1 MSIFNKKKIKD
12 FFIYGFGQAINILS
26 PLVVLPFLIHKCGIE
41 AVGKVGVGMS
51 LALILNGIIDYGS
64 YINGVKEISINRENT
79 TILETK
85 FNAIY
90 LSKLLLFCLIFV
102 LMVLS
107 ILFVPYLAND
117 KELYFLSLTIV
128 IGQLINPAWFFQG
141 VENFK
146 WISLVNIF
154 SKVIYLILV
163 FVFITQKGDFILANL
178 FLGLGAIIANSFGLY
193 WLINHY
199 KFSFKKANLQQALQI
214 IKDEFSFSLSQLF
227 LSLYQFFPIIL
238 ISYFGGDLMAGQFR
252 VIDQIISIFKTYL
265 NMFFY
270 FVYANIC
277 FELDK
282 NFNKGLKVWKQ
293 YNGFNF
299 ILLLIVMSCFY
310 YFAPLIL
317 SYFKINLEDIPKLT
331 DYLRLALII
340 PLLVSISLPLRQ
352 LMFAF
357 NLNKIYIIFTIFTTI
372 LNFIALI
379 VLTKISGLKGA
390 FISIIIIE
398 LIIITLYAITLTK
411 NKKTEA
417 IKV

>member
-26 PLVVLPFLIHKCGIE
+26 PLVVLPYLIHKCGIE

-51 LALILNGIIDYGS
+51 VGLILNGIIDYGS
-64 YINGVKEISINRENT
+64 YINGVKEISINRDNT
-79 TILETK
+79 SVLETK

-102 LMVLS
+102 VMSLS
-107 ILFVPYLAND
+107 ILIVPYLYND
-117 KELYFLSLTIV
+117 KALFFLSLTIV
-128 IGQLINPAWFFQG
+128 AGQLINPAWFFQG

-146 WISLVNIF
+146 WISLVNVL
-154 SKVIYLILV
+154 SKVIYLVLV
-163 FVFITQKGDFILANL
+163 FVFITQKEDFILANL
-178 FLGLGAIIANSFGLY
+178 FLGVGAIIANSLGLY
-193 WLINHY
+193 WLLKHY
-199 KFSFKKANLQQALQI
+199 KFSFKKANLQDALQI
-214 IKDEFSFSLSQLF
+214 IKEEFSFSVSQLF

-282 NFNKGLKVWKQ
+282 NFNNGLKVWKQ

-299 ILLLIVMSCFY
+299 ILLVFIMSGFY
-310 YFAPLIL
+310 FFAPLIL
-317 SYFKINLEDIPKLT
+317 SYFKIQTNEIPTMT
-331 DYLRLALII
+331 DYFRLALFI

-357 NLNKIYIIFTIFTTI
+357 NLNTIYIIFTILTTV
-372 LNFIALI
+372 LNFVVLI
-379 VLTKISGLKGA
+379 VLTKLSGLKGA
-390 FISIIIIE
+390 FLSIIIIE
-398 LIIITLYAITLTK
+398 LIVITLYAFTLI
-411 NKKTEA
+411 KKHKTMA

>member
-1 MSIFNKKKIKD
+1 MTIFNKKKIKD
-12 FFIYGFGQAINILS
+12 FFIYGLGQAINILS
-26 PLVVLPFLIHKCGIE
+26 PLLVLPFLINKCGIE

-51 LALILNGIIDYGS
+51 IALILNGIIDYGS
-64 YINGVKEISINRENT
+64 YINGVKDISINRNNLAV
-79 TILETK
+79 LEKK

-90 LSKLLLFCLIFV
+90 LSKLVLFCLI
-102 LMVLS
+102 S
-107 ILFVPYLAND
+107 IFIVTAIFFVPYLSQD
-117 KELYFLSLTIV
+117 KPLFFLSLTIF

-146 WISLVNIF
+146 WISIVNVI
-154 SKVIYLILV
+154 SKIIYLALV
-163 FVFITQKGDFILANL
+163 FCLIKQKNDYILANL
-178 FLGLGAIIANSFGLY
+178 FLGIGAIISNSLGLF
-193 WLINHY
+193 WLMKKY
-199 KFSFKKANLQQALQI
+199 SFSFKDVKLEAAIII
-214 IKDEFSFSLSQLF
+214 IKEEFSFSLSQLF

-238 ISYFGGDLMAGQFR
+238 ISYFGGNLMAGQFR

-282 NFNKGLKVWKQ
+282 NYTNGIKVWKQ

-299 ILLLIVMSCFY
+299 LILIIIIAIFF
-310 YFAPLIL
+310 YFAPFIVNYFEIDSNHIPLI
-317 SYFKINLEDIPKLT
+317 SKYFRI
-331 DYLRLALII
+331 ALLI
-340 PLLVSISLPLRQ
+340 PLLIAISLPLRQ

-357 NLNKIYIIFTIFTTI
+357 NLNKMYIIFTISTTIVNFILLILFTTI
-372 LNFIALI
+372 L
-379 VLTKISGLKGA
+379 GLKGV

-398 LIIITLYAITLTK
+398 LIVITLYAITLMKNVKTK
-411 NKKTEA
+411 A